1 MKYEAYFEYPQEVEL
16 MKKLYQ
22 EGFIKN
28 MWVQW

>member
-1 MKYEAYFEYPQEVEL
+1 MKDEACFEYPQEVEL

-28 MWVQW
+28 ILVQW